1 MPDILIECNA
11 DEVAAK
17 FNKAAKEIPDD
28 VLMPVGEKLGDEAL
42 KLYRST
48 TKTWSHS
55 VVFEKIVNVQGST
68 VEVLVGTDDFIYGIV
83 NDGSRPHT
91 ITARNAPVLAFQ
103 ANYAPKTTPGSLQS
117 RRGGASG
124 PMVFAKSVRHPG
136 TQARKFTEKIKELVD
151 KKAPSELK
159 RQVGRWV
166 RKLK

>member
-17 FNKAAKEIPDD
+17 FNKAAKDIPDD

-83 NDGSRPHT
+83 NDG
-91 ITARNAPVLAFQ
+91 ARIPAIEGKLMVFQ
-103 ANYAPKTTPGSLQS
+103 ANYAAKTTPGSLQS

-124 PMVFAKSVRHPG
+124 PLVFTRRVR
-136 TQARKFTEKIKELVD
+136 ARTIRARNFTEKIKELID